1 MAGAPRER
9 SRPDAR
15 SDAPALPSTFATPAG
30 AVDAARNAA
39 RRVNLP
45 SQRGRRRTAEV
56 QVPLGSLVTAPAPSG
71 AHVARC
77 GECAG
82 TFLTRLA
89 MTLTDGTPVT
99 FVSCHQCEAKAWVAA
114 DGSALALDAVLSS
127 ATRA

>member
-1 MAGAPRER
+1 MAGPARDR
-9 SRPDAR
+9 ARAAAR

-39 RRVNLP
+39 RRAGLP

-56 QVPLGSLVTAPAPSG
+56 QVPLGSLVTAPAPS
-71 AHVARC
+71 AAQVARC

-99 FVSCHQCEAKAWVAA
+99 FVSCHQCEAKAWIAE
-114 DGSALALDAVLSS
+114 DGAPLALDEVLTS
-127 ATRA
+127 ATRS